1 MGFLK
6 DLFDITISIGKGV
19 GKGVGTAYNRIL
31 MNLGPVLFPKASDN
45 SMAMNDP
52 IRISLIAPSRFGKT
66 SLISTIHD
74 KAEEC
79 IDKGAGVNIEVKN
92 AADKNRLKVFRSQIR
107 NMLGDTDSAKCCRD
121 IKVGD
126 ALAGTS
132 ERHVFGF
139 SILLGNNEGR
149 LQQDYEIQDI
159 PGGWL
164 RESDKYG
171 EFIEFLHQTRILI
184 IPIDATIL
192 MEAYTDAQK
201 SNANRILETST
212 IIDLVKKEWLQY
224 FSGKK
229 MEISLFLVPVKCEAY
244 MDNQVAC
251 GKLKEMVLHRYSAEL
266 EQSVRENPYVKLY
279 YVPVET
285 IGGIKFE
292 YGNWDER
299 CFDAHFGPRQNS
311 VRGTACFSPRYAEL
325 LVSKIFEYSYGE
337 IESRIKAAE
346 KKVNEEKGFWKGK
359 EYKQAKEFIDNYRKC
374 LEPVLDSFE
383 KTYKKYPLGPY
394 EIL

>member
-92 AADKNRLKVFRSQIR
+92 AADTNRLKVFRSQIR

-192 MEAYTDAQK
+192 MEAYTDTQK

-224 FSGKK
+224 FAGKK

-311 VRGTACFSPRYAEL
+311 IRGTACFSPRYAEL

-346 KKVNEEKGFWKGK
+346 KKVNEEKGFWKRMK
-359 EYKQAKEFIDNYRKC
+359 FYR
-374 LEPVLDSFE
+374 
-383 KTYKKYPLGPY
+383 TGG
-394 EIL
+394 

>member
-1 MGFLK
+1 MEFLK
-6 DLFDITISIGKGV
+6 GLFDIMISIGKGV
-19 GKGVGTAYNRIL
+19 ETAYNRIL
-31 MNLGPVLFPKASDN
+31 MNLGLGLVLFPKASDN
-45 SMAMNDP
+45 SMAMNNP

-121 IKVGD
+121 IKVGE

-139 SILLGNNEGR
+139 SILLGNSEGK

-164 RESDKYG
+164 RESDKYR

-192 MEAYTDAQK
+192 MEAYTDDQK
-201 SNANRILETST
+201 ENAAKILEYND
-212 IIDLVKKEWLQY
+212 IIDLVKSEWFPL
-224 FSGKK
+224 FSDKK

-244 MDNQVAC
+244 MDNKVAYDE
-251 GKLKEMVLHRYSAEL
+251 LKEKVLKHYRDNL
-266 EQSVRENPYVKLY
+266 EQPVSENPYVKLY

-292 YGNWDER
+292 YGNWDEH

-311 VRGTACFSPRYAEL
+311 VRGTACFAPKNAEL

-346 KKVNEEKGFWKGK
+346 KKVNEAKGVLKGK

-374 LEPVLDSFE
+374 LKPVLDSFE
-383 KTYKKYPLGPY
+383 KTYKKYPLGQW